1 MARTES
7 CRSYFLPDEYRLL
20 SDARR
25 QRVTDVLCFFAQ
37 GVPLAEIAAM
47 TCCHPDAARRIIADH
62 VAAET
67 VGEGV
72 LLMGP
77 AWLPT
82 TAEIAREADRL
93 TMEHLDAVAGKDCG
107 PREVRPR
114 GNIRS
119 TADPHRAEKLPNTP

>member
-1 MARTES
+1 MGRTES
-7 CRSYFLPDEYRLL
+7 CRSYLLPDEYRLL
-20 SDARR
+20 PEAKRA
-25 QRVTDVLCFFAQ
+25 RVTDVLCFFTQ
-37 GVPLAEIAAM
+37 GVPLPEIAAM

-62 VAAET
+62 VAAEAT
-67 VGEGV
+67 GRGV
-72 LLMGP
+72 LLMGA

-114 GNIRS
+114 GNVRS
-119 TADPHRAEKLPNTP
+119 SLGPRRAGKLPHSS